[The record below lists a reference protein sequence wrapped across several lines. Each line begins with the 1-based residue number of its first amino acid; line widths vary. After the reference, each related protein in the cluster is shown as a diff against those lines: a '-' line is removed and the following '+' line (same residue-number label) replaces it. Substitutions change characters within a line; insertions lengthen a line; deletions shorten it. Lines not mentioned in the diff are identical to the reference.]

1 MLNLNTSTKYL
12 PIYEALASKV
22 RLSIIDLL
30 AHESLNIKEIA
41 ERLDLSNAMITSHI
55 RKLEEAGIIFSER
68 KSTGNAMQ
76 KLCHLKLDQL
86 HIQLNRTTSSHQD
99 YHEFSLPVGH
109 YTDFNVTP
117 TCGIATVESVIGRFD
132 DPRYF
137 LDPARVNAQILWFTE
152 GYVEY
157 RVPNYLSANQFPKEL
172 AITLELCS
180 EAPGINPHWLSDI
193 TFFLNEKSLGTWTS
207 PGDFGGKKG
216 LLTPDW
222 WSLEVGQ
229 YGLLKTLRITSEGS
243 FMDQEKISDTTL
255 SDLQISG
262 KYWSFRIAVLK
273 DAPHMGGVTLFG
285 KDFGNHNQDIL
296 FRLYYETKET

>member
-1 MLNLNTSTKYL
+1 MNLNTSTKYL